1 MDDET
6 RRDIPTLVK
15 TNAQGNNP
23 ELNIDD
29 FKFDRGLTYDWGA
42 RVFPERDEM
51 LEGGTWLQDQKQA
64 KDSSNQWGNHSPLKL
79 TGSA

>member
-15 TNAQGNNP
+15 TNAQGNDP

-51 LEGGTWLQDQKQA
+51 LEGGTWLHRTRSKQKGQQPVGTIHH
-64 KDSSNQWGNHSPLKL
+64 SS
-79 TGSA
+79 